1 MLTDTVTIRVEP
13 QEGSHLSVNPSEM
26 TFTQENWNRGRRVNV
41 LAMEDGDTRVNSP
54 YYISHSISG
63 GDYYGVAVT
72 VVSVTVTD
80 TTVPEITVSP
90 ARASEGSG
98 ELEFL
103 VSLTPSLDSFVDVQ
117 YELIDGTAL
126 AGSDYTRPEG
136 GAQTLRFQAGQ
147 TAKTVRVPVTD
158 DGVDEADEETFT
170 LRLTD
175 VSDKAN
181 LPGEVS
187 TLEVQG
193 IIEDNDATPVA
204 SVAGPGGA
212 ISLVSESV
220 GTVTFTITLAGS
232 TTEVVSVDYSTGNLS
247 GEISSR
253 VGGTVN
259 AEADEDYDGVEGTVE
274 FQPGETTKT
283 VTVNVTNDDVSETI
297 EYFAFVISNP
307 RNAYLKGRAAA
318 TAILDNDRKG
328 VVVTPISLMLTEEGA
343 AGSYTVR
350 LATEPTENVT
360 VTIGG
365 LVDTDVAVDETSLL
379 FTPDDWGEAQTVE
392 VTARGDDDAVND
404 TVTLTHT
411 VAGGDYDGLT
421 ADGVTVT
428 VTDND
433 TAGLVLS
440 ETALTTAEG
449 SSTEYTVKLASEPAD
464 TVEVSFGIPLGAG
477 LTAEPESLTFNV
489 NNWSDE
495 QRVEITALPDDD
507 ASDDTAVITHMP
519 IGGDYGPAHNADLSI
534 TVTDRDMPGL
544 TISPPALTVDEDATA
559 EYTVRLDTQP
569 TDTVEVTITG
579 AGDVSAEPEVV
590 TFTVLDWNNERTV
603 TVEADR
609 DDDVTNDSVTLS
621 HTASGGDYGSV
632 SEDLPVTVTDNSAQ
646 IVLSPT
652 AIEVDEEGEDVTYTV
667 KLAALPTGPVT
678 VTITGAENPALS
690 LDRTSLDFTVGN
702 WNIEQEVSVSADH
715 DDNESDDEFTLTHTA
730 GGGGY
735 DSAPEAGLRVAVT
748 DLPEVTVR
756 FGAASYTVA
765 ESDDAETRDV
775 KENEVTVTVT
785 LNADPER
792 QVEIPLSISEQDG
805 ASAAD
810 YSGVPANL
818 TFESGDTEKT
828 FTFTAESD
836 DVDDDGESVKL
847 GFGTMPIGVTV
858 DTTVPD
864 DGESVKLG
872 FGTMPIGVT
881 VDTTVPDEET
891 ESRDTATVT
900 ITDDDDP
907 GVEVSFEQ
915 ASYTVAE
922 SDDAETQDVKENEVT
937 VTVTLNADPERT
949 VTIPISTTDQD
960 GASSADYSNVPES
973 VTFNAT
979 ETSKSFTFTA
989 ESDDVDD
996 DDESVKLSFGTMPDG
1011 VAAGTTEE
1019 STVNIT
1025 DDDDPGVEVSFE
1037 QASYTIAESDD
1048 AETQDVKENEVT
1060 VKVTLSAD
1068 PERQVVIPISK
1079 TDQGGATGADYSGV
1093 PANVTF
1099 NAGDTEK
1106 TFTFMAEDDTED
1118 DDDESVKLS
1127 FGTLPDGVTAGTTKE
1142 STVTITD
1149 DDVPSV
1155 EVRFG
1160 AATYTVAEGASVTVT
1175 VELSADPERTV
1186 TIPIS
1191 TTDQDGASGADY
1203 SIVPESVTFESG
1215 ETVKSFTFNATDDS
1229 EDDDGESVKLSFGD
1243 MPDGVAV
1250 DTAVPDGE
1258 NVARDTATVSITD
1271 DDKPASVTVNF
1282 GASSYTVAEGGTV
1295 EVKVTL
1301 SEDPEMQVTVPISKT
1316 DQDGATTAD
1325 YNGVPANVTFESG
1338 DTEKTFTFMGE
1349 ADDEDDDGESVK
1361 LAFGTTLPTGVTAGD
1376 TDESTVSITDDDV
1389 PSVEVRF
1396 GAASYTVAEGAS
1408 VTVTV
1413 ELSADPER
1421 SVTIPISTA
1430 NEDGASDDDYS
1441 DVPESVTFES
1451 GDTVKSFTFNATDD
1465 TEDDDGESVK
1475 LSFGDM
1481 ISR

>member
-1 MLTDTVTIRVEP
+1 MGFAETQVMVTEGPEAHAVLKVNITGSRRGHIDVAYDLSPKGRKPATPDVDYDASSGTVTFGTSDTEQTIRIPIHQDEIDEEREKFEVTLTASGGAAVDPDRDTAVVTIIDEHITDDPYVPRASVYFNHDGPVLESAGIAEFVVRLDRPSGKTVDVDRYIFAASRYTATIGVDYDDIGVRSLVIPPGETEAVFTVVIFDDEEREEDETFAVGITRGQYGLVDSSADTATGTIDDDDPILPTAITLSASPDTAPEGEDTTVTVTAELDADPLGADVTVRVSVVDDSQDANAAAQSDFDAIAPFEITIVAGQTSGSRTIQLNTRDDGLDEADETIVLQGAIAAENEADAITLPVTPVTVTITDDDTRGVTVNPLVISVVEEGAGGFYRVKLDSMPTDTVTIRVEP
-13 QEGSHLSVNPSEM
+13 QEGSHLAVNPSEM

-350 LATEPTENVT
+350 LATEPTGNVT

-365 LVDTDVAVDETSLL
+365 FTGTDVAVDETSLL

-392 VTARGDDDAVND
+392 VTARGDDAAV
-404 TVTLTHT
+404 
-411 VAGGDYDGLT
+411 
-421 ADGVTVT
+421 
-428 VTDND
+428 ND

-519 IGGDYGPAHNADLSI
+519 IGGDYGSAHNADLSV
-534 TVTDRDMPGL
+534 TVTDRDTPGL
-544 TISPPALTVDEDATA
+544 TINPPALTVDEGATA

-569 TDTVEVTITG
+569 TD
-579 AGDVSAEPEVV
+579 
-590 TFTVLDWNNERTV
+590 

-690 LDRTSLDFTVGN
+690 LDETSLEFTVGN

-715 DDNESDDEFTLTHTA
+715 DDNEFDDEFTLTHTPA
-730 GGGGY
+730 
-735 DSAPEAGLRVAVT
+735 AAVT
-748 DLPEVTVR
+748 TPR
-756 FGAASYTVA
+756 
-765 ESDDAETRDV
+765 R
-775 KENEVTVTVT
+775 
-785 LNADPER
+785 R
-792 QVEIPLSISEQDG
+792 
-805 ASAAD
+805 
-810 YSGVPANL
+810 
-818 TFESGDTEKT
+818 
-828 FTFTAESD
+828 
-836 DVDDDGESVKL
+836 
-847 GFGTMPIGVTV
+847 
-858 DTTVPD
+858 
-864 DGESVKLG
+864 
-872 FGTMPIGVT
+872 
-881 VDTTVPDEET
+881 
-891 ESRDTATVT
+891 
-900 ITDDDDP
+900 P
-907 GVEVSFEQ
+907 GCKWPS
-915 ASYTVAE
+915 
-922 SDDAETQDVKENEVT
+922 
-937 VTVTLNADPERT
+937 P
-949 VTIPISTTDQD
+949 
-960 GASSADYSNVPES
+960 
-973 VTFNAT
+973 
-979 ETSKSFTFTA
+979 TSQK
-989 ESDDVDD
+989 
-996 DDESVKLSFGTMPDG
+996 
-1011 VAAGTTEE
+1011 
-1019 STVNIT
+1019 
-1025 DDDDPGVEVSFE
+1025 
-1037 QASYTIAESDD
+1037 
-1048 AETQDVKENEVT
+1048 
-1060 VKVTLSAD
+1060 
-1068 PERQVVIPISK
+1068 
-1079 TDQGGATGADYSGV
+1079 
-1093 PANVTF
+1093 
-1099 NAGDTEK
+1099 
-1106 TFTFMAEDDTED
+1106 
-1118 DDDESVKLS
+1118 
-1127 FGTLPDGVTAGTTKE
+1127 
-1142 STVTITD
+1142 
-1149 DDVPSV
+1149 
-1155 EVRFG
+1155 
-1160 AATYTVAEGASVTVT
+1160 
-1175 VELSADPERTV
+1175 
-1186 TIPIS
+1186 
-1191 TTDQDGASGADY
+1191 
-1203 SIVPESVTFESG
+1203 
-1215 ETVKSFTFNATDDS
+1215 
-1229 EDDDGESVKLSFGD
+1229 
-1243 MPDGVAV
+1243 
-1250 DTAVPDGE
+1250 
-1258 NVARDTATVSITD
+1258 
-1271 DDKPASVTVNF
+1271 
-1282 GASSYTVAEGGTV
+1282 
-1295 EVKVTL
+1295 
-1301 SEDPEMQVTVPISKT
+1301 
-1316 DQDGATTAD
+1316 
-1325 YNGVPANVTFESG
+1325 
-1338 DTEKTFTFMGE
+1338 
-1349 ADDEDDDGESVK
+1349 
-1361 LAFGTTLPTGVTAGD
+1361 
-1376 TDESTVSITDDDV
+1376 
-1389 PSVEVRF
+1389 
-1396 GAASYTVAEGAS
+1396 
-1408 VTVTV
+1408 
-1413 ELSADPER
+1413 
-1421 SVTIPISTA
+1421 
-1430 NEDGASDDDYS
+1430 
-1441 DVPESVTFES
+1441 
-1451 GDTVKSFTFNATDD
+1451 
-1465 TEDDDGESVK
+1465 
-1475 LSFGDM
+1475 
-1481 ISR
+1481 